1 MIKKLKTKWKVLR
14 VAKRAGFDNVK
25 KLNVQWKGHDVYYP
39 CGPKGETLFIG
50 PVYFVVMDE
59 NIVPYIG
66 AGARRICADLNTE
79 GVKKRVQQLKVVK
92 DGG

>member
-1 MIKKLKTKWKVLR
+1 MIKKVKTKWKVLKL
-14 VAKRAGFDNVK
+14 AKRAGFDNVK
-25 KLNVQWKGHDVYYP
+25 KLKEQWKGHDVYCP

-66 AGARRICADLNTE
+66 AGARRICADMEAE